1 MTGSAA
7 ALEAGSRRSWR
18 LLALFA
24 LIGVVL
30 LVPLEGVAQEG
41 DTIVSQL
48 RVENAEGERVGVEG
62 IRLVVAT
69 EDEVE
74 VGEGVSDAEGLF
86 EVGVPGPGTYVVTI
100 DEGTLPAG
108 VFLRDPTRTSVTIN
122 VLPGQPGRALFA
134 LSPTPPV
141 DDEGTVL
148 GGSLGF
154 SGRALA
160 QLTTEG
166 LKLGLFLAMAA
177 IGLSLIFGTTGL
189 VNFAHGEMIGWGML
203 MAYFFNF
210 YGFAGAFGFLSGLP
224 PPFGGGV
231 NLIFAIILATIFGAG
246 LGYLMD
252 KVVFG
257 PLRKRG
263 VSLIAQLV
271 VTIGISIFLRFVYLF
286 AFGGVPR
293 FYRDY
298 TAQSGIEF
306 FGLVTITP
314 KDLVTGGLSLLIL
327 IGVGVV
333 LTFTRI
339 GKAMRAVADNR
350 DLAESSGIDVQK
362 VIRFVWVSGAA
373 LAALGGAFLGLSE
386 VVGFNTGFRFL
397 LLIFAG
403 TILGGLGTAY
413 GALVGCLLV
422 GIGVQVSTLFIPTE
436 LKNVGA
442 LAVLIVV
449 LVIRPQGIMGKAE
462 RIG

>member
-1 MTGSAA
+1 MAGLTAEHSA
-7 ALEAGSRRSWR
+7 GTRRPWR
-18 LLALFA
+18 TLVGLFTLAV
-24 LIGVVL
+24 IVL
-30 LVPLEGVAQEG
+30 APVSAFAQESEVV
-41 DTIVSQL
+41 TTQL
-48 RVENAEGERVGVEG
+48 RVENDEGERVPVSDVR
-62 IRLVVAT
+62 IAVTTV
-69 EDEVE
+69 DEE
-74 VGEGVSDAEGLF
+74 PVGEGLTDEDGVF
-86 EVGVPGPGTYVVTI
+86 EISVPTSGEYGVTI

-108 VFLRDPTRTSVTIN
+108 VFLRDPSRTTVTVN
-122 VLPGQPGRALFA
+122 VLPGQAGRALFA

-141 DDEGTVL
+141 DAEGGVL
-148 GGSLGF
+148 GGPRGVSM
-154 SGRALA
+154 RAFL

-166 LKLGLFLAMAA
+166 IKLGLFLAMAA

-189 VNFAHGEMIGWGML
+189 VNFAHGEMIGFGML

-210 YGFAGAFGFLSGLP
+210 YGFAGAFGFLSGFP
-224 PPFGGGV
+224 APFGEGV
-231 NLIFAIILATIFGAG
+231 NLIFAIMLAAAFGAL
-246 LGYLMD
+246 LGYTMD
-252 KVVFG
+252 RVVFK
-257 PLRKRG
+257 PLRLRG

-298 TAQSGIEF
+298 TAQSGIEL
-306 FGLVTITP
+306 GLITITP
-314 KDLVTGGLSLLIL
+314 KDLITGGLSLLVL
-327 IGVGVV
+327 VGVGLFLS
-333 LTFTRI
+333 LTRT
-339 GKAMRAVADNR
+339 GKAMRAVSDNR

-362 VIRFVWVSGAA
+362 VIRFVWVSGGA

-386 VVGFNTGFRFL
+386 VVAFNTGFRFL

-403 TILGGLGTAY
+403 VILGGLGTAY

-422 GIGVQVSTLFIPTE
+422 GIGIQVSTLFIPTE

-449 LVIRPQGIMGKAE
+449 LVIRPQGILGRRE

>member
-1 MTGSAA
+1 MASFVFLVGA
-7 ALEAGSRRSWR
+7 ALT
-18 LLALFA
+18 
-24 LIGVVL
+24 
-30 LVPLEGVAQEG
+30 LVPEPAIAQSEESIA
-41 DTIVSQL
+41 TQL
-48 RVENAEGERVGVEG
+48 RVEDDEGERVGVEG
-62 IRLVVAT
+62 IRLIVT
-69 EDEVE
+69 TPDEE
-74 VGEGVSDAEGLF
+74 PVGEGETDADGVF
-86 EVGVPGPGTYVVTI
+86 ELAVPEPGTYLMTI
-100 DEGTLPAG
+100 DESTIPAG
-108 VFLRDPTRTSVTIN
+108 VYLRDPTRSTVTVN
-122 VLPGQPGRALFA
+122 VLPGQSGRALFA
-134 LSPTPPV
+134 LSPTPTV
-141 DDEGTVL
+141 DDEGVVI
-148 GGSLGF
+148 GGSTSF
-154 SGRALA
+154 SWRALA

-166 LKLGLFLAMAA
+166 IKLGLFLAMAA

-203 MAYFFNF
+203 LAYFFNF

-231 NLIFAIILATIFGAG
+231 NLIFAIILAAIFGG
-246 LGYLMD
+246 LLGYVMD
-252 KVVFG
+252 KVVFA

-263 VSLIAQLV
+263 ASLIAQLV
-271 VTIGISIFLRFVYLF
+271 VTIGISIFLRYVYLF

-298 TAQSGIEF
+298 TAQTGVEF
-306 FGLVTITP
+306 FGLITITP
-314 KDLVTGGLSLLIL
+314 KDLITGALSLLIL
-327 IGVGVV
+327 LGVGAF

-339 GKAMRAVADNR
+339 GKAMRAVSDNR

-362 VIRFVWVSGAA
+362 VIRFIWVSGGV

-386 VVGFNTGFRFL
+386 VVAFNTGFRFL

-422 GIGVQVSTLFIPTE
+422 GIGVQVSTLWIPTE

-442 LAVLIVV
+442 LAILIIA
-449 LVIRPQGIMGKAE
+449 LVIRPQGLLGKRE